1 VSKASATLHDKRGQR
16 TVLNVEL
23 IEDAD
28 IDRVRTQ
35 LEDEVVAPLREGV
48 GDPGFPVTIEL
59 RPGSSR
65 RPQRS
70 VA

>member
-16 TVLNVEL
+16 AVLNVEL

-35 LEDEVVAPLREGV
+35 L
-48 GDPGFPVTIEL
+48 
-59 RPGSSR
+59 
-65 RPQRS
+65 
-70 VA
+70 